1 MNDEFMKM
9 KKKLLFIVL
18 TMLANGDDDD
28 DDDYDDYDAC
38 HCVKSQDEEGH
49 QDCLGSEEADRQ
61 GEHDADVVVCQD
73 HNLMVIMMMMMT
85 LNVWVICD
93 A

>member
-1 MNDEFMKM
+1 MVYPNDGYDEEE
-9 KKKLLFIVL
+9 
-18 TMLANGDDDD
+18 ADDDD
-28 DDDYDDYDAC
+28 DDDAC

-73 HNLMVIMMMMMT
+73 HNLMVIMMM
-85 LNVWVICD
+85 LNVRVMRE